1 MSDIFLHQFSLKVDS
16 EICQTLANVNR
27 GERPAEGREERSS
40 LMTEEKRS
48 HTLAFGDGCM
58 NTWSKQLQQVSVA
71 IRQKESRKMGE
82 RRDGQRVGCG

>member
-27 GERPAEGREERSS
+27 GERPVEGREERFS

-58 NTWSKQLQQVSVA
+58 NTWCKQLQQVSVT
-71 IRQKESRKMGE
+71 IRQTESRKTGQT
-82 RRDGQRVGCG
+82 RDGQRVGWG